1 MGALA
6 VNRGGDRVLRLNRDG
21 SRDLI
26 VNHLFFP
33 TGMRFGPDGWLY
45 ISNKGFGPPQRGEI
59 LRVNVPGVTP
69 AAAVAQAQ

>member
-1 MGALA
+1 M
-6 VNRGGDRVLRLNRDG
+6 LRLNRDG

-33 TGMRFGPDGWLY
+33 TAMRFGPDGWLY
-45 ISNKGFGPPQRGEI
+45 ISNKGFGPPQPGEI

-69 AAAVAQAQ
+69 AVAVAQAR